1 MKLLFRK
8 SYGRSVFAA
17 LPALLTMLF
26 AVACQDD
33 ESQKWVDLRYKAEDA
48 YILEATAPSP
58 IRLQV
63 KSTDPWRVY
72 GLHDDWC
79 TITPA
84 EGTSGEIFDVEVR
97 YSDNSTTGSIR

>member
-8 SYGRSVFAA
+8 SYGRSVYAA

-33 ESQKWVDLRYKAEDA
+33 EPQKWVDLRYKAEDA

-84 EGTSGEIFDVEVR
+84 EGTSGEIFDVEVC
-97 YSDNSTTGSIR
+97 YSDN